1 MAERTRVI
9 IADDEA
15 LIRMDLREM
24 LTHLGYLV
32 VGEVADGRSAINQS
46 RELRPDIVIMDIKM
60 PDMDGIEAA
69 KVLTEE
75 KVAPVVLLSAYSQ
88 RELVDRAREAG
99 VTAYLVKPYREED
112 LTPAIEVAL
121 ARFREFQEL
130 EKQVTDLQQALET
143 RKLVDRAKGILMDK
157 QGLTEEK
164 VAPVVLLSAYSQREL
179 VDRAREAGVTA
190 YLVKPYREED
200 LTPAIEVALARF
212 REFQE
217 LEKQVTDLQ
226 QALETRKLV
235 DRAKGILMDKQGLT
249 EAEAFRKI
257 QKMSM
262 DNRKPMKDVAE
273 AIILAH
279 QVGAG

>member
-1 MAERTRVI
+1 MERTRVI
-9 IADDEA
+9 IADDES

-24 LTHLGYLV
+24 LTNQGYLV
-32 VGEVADGRSAINQS
+32 VGEVADGRSAVNQA
-46 RELRPDIVIMDIKM
+46 RELRPDIIIMDIKM

-69 KVLTEE
+69 KILTEE
-75 KVAPVVLLSAYSQ
+75 RISPVVLLSAYSQ
-88 RELVDRAREAG
+88 RDLVQRAREAG
-99 VTAYLVKPYREED
+99 VVAYLVKPYREEE

-121 ARFREFQEL
+121 ARFEEFKEL
-130 EKQVTDLQQALET
+130 EA
-143 RKLVDRAKGILMDK
+143 
-157 QGLTEEK
+157 
-164 VAPVVLLSAYSQREL
+164 
-179 VDRAREAGVTA
+179 
-190 YLVKPYREED
+190 
-200 LTPAIEVALARF
+200 
-212 REFQE
+212 
-217 LEKQVTDLQ
+217 QVTDLQ

-279 QVGAG
+279 QVGQG